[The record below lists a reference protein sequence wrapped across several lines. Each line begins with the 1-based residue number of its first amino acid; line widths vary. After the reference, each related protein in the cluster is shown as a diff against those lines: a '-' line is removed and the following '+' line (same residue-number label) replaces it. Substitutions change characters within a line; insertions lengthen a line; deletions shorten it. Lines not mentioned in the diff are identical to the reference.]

1 MKPLPTLDDLS
12 PWFSVGFDRGGGP
25 GGQNVNKVN
34 TRVTLLF
41 DFEACDALSAWQK
54 QRIRSRLKTR
64 LSADGRLRVVS
75 QSERSQLANRQDAA
89 ERLLRL
95 IHTALHVEKP
105 RTKTRPTAAS
115 RRRRLGEKRVR
126 SETKRQRGGAWPD
139 E

>member
-1 MKPLPTLDDLS
+1 MKPLPTLECLA
-12 PWFSVGFDRGGGP
+12 PWIDAVFDRGGGP
-25 GGQNVNKVN
+25 GGQHVNKVS
-34 TRVTLLF
+34 TRVTLLL
-41 DFEACDALSAWQK
+41 DFENCDPLSAWQK

-89 ERLLRL
+89 ERMLRL
-95 IHTALHVEKP
+95 IHAALYVQRP
-105 RTKTRPTAAS
+105 RTATRPTAAS
-115 RRRRLGEKRVR
+115 RRRRLGEKRAR